1 MIAFKSLSEVLKKTI
16 SWERKL
22 LDFYDVAEVAMKRP
36 ESKRAVS
43 LLREKLAEKLE
54 VLGNVRPDQHG
65 TDAWIRYL
73 GDYEEADLL
82 AVASITRDASPA
94 EILAHLERYESML
107 GSFYNDVASRITT
120 RSQKELFESLALF
133 KSEQVE
139 ELRRAVKLIEER

>member
-1 MIAFKSLSEVLKKTI
+1 MIAFKSLSEVLEKTT

-22 LDFYDVAEVAMKRP
+22 LDFYDVAEVAMKRS
-36 ESKRAVS
+36 ESKRAIS

-54 VLGNVRPDQHG
+54 VLAKVRPNQYG

-82 AVASITRDASPA
+82 AVASITRDSSPS

-107 GSFYNDVASRITT
+107 GSFYRDVASRITA
-120 RSQKELFESLALF
+120 RNQKELFESLALF